1 MSEGNKIAAALSAVL
16 DCRGGFKP
24 DSRSGRTELFQAP
37 LKLLAA
43 VGPEVALDSDQRRL
57 QPFSS

>member
-1 MSEGNKIAAALSAVL
+1 MGGQRLSAVI
-16 DCRGGFKP
+16 DCRGGLKP
-24 DSRSGRTELFQAP
+24 DRRSGRTELFQAP